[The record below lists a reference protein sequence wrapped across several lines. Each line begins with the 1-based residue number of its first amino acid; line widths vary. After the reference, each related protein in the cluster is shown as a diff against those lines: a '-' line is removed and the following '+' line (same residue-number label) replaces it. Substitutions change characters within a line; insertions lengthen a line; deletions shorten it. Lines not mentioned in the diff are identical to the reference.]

1 MLRGLK
7 WVNESYPQLSILI
20 KRSIPRVVK
29 NNSSWMIQ
37 RERDHLAEQRPGESA
52 RVGCQDGECL
62 LIQEWKPGKWE
73 RGHVGWG
80 RSCMGD
86 SAARRHSSRPCPG
99 LGAPTPRQ
107 QILSFLRWATEQLPR
122 LPRMLRFHTVHQ

>member
-62 LIQEWKPGKWE
+62 LIQDWKPGKGRE
-73 RGHVGWG
+73 RRQACDRAAAPMTC
-80 RSCMGD
+80 RSFRLD
-86 SAARRHSSRPCPG
+86 SGYNTDQKP
-99 LGAPTPRQ
+99 L
-107 QILSFLRWATEQLPR
+107 LP
-122 LPRMLRFHTVHQ
+122 